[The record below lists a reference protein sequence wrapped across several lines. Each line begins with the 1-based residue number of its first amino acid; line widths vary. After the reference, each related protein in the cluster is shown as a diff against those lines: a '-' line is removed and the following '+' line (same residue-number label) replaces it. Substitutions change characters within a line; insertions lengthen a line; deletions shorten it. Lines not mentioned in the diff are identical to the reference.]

1 MATLT
6 DSLSNGLKSLFS
18 GLGAKTSN
26 TTNGGV
32 PLLNTSTG
40 EPNGMM
46 TAAIFAKL
54 MGANMNGKMGMLT
67 DTSSGSMNDLTDG
80 FYYTGSLGNL
90 TNAPS
95 YGTTSDQSIIMCFG
109 QNTPR
114 RVQVVFSQN
123 NSTNV
128 ARIAIRAYTY
138 QGWAD
143 WKTVT
148 LT

>member
-1 MATLT
+1 MGTLKNAIKAWFT
-6 DSLSNGLKSLFS
+6 SLGT
-18 GLGAKTSN
+18 KTTN

-32 PLLNTSTG
+32 MLLNTNTG

-67 DTSSGSMNDLTDG
+67 DTSSGDINDLTDG

-95 YGTTSDQSIIMCFG
+95 YGGTYDQSIIMCFG

-123 NSTNV
+123 NTTGVSK
-128 ARIAIRAYTY
+128 IAIRAYTY
-138 QGWAD
+138 QGWAE